1 MFAMTRVEW
10 TSDDFVFS
18 SRLDADHQKLF
29 EKLEEVRQAVELG
42 APENPVGLRLW
53 RLSKSLSVHFR
64 SEERL
69 MHQWRYPALQWHQ
82 SQHEAGRN
90 KMSRFVEAV
99 RSGDVESMD
108 NALDEF
114 GGWLKDHV
122 HLADRM
128 LAAFLRNGQRERLVS

>member
-1 MFAMTRVEW
+1 MTRVEW
-10 TSDDFVFS
+10 TSDDFVFA
-18 SRLDADHQKLF
+18 SRLDADHQRLF
-29 EKLEEVRQAVELG
+29 ERLEEVRQAVELG
-42 APENPVGLRLW
+42 TPENPVGLYLW

-69 MHQWRYPALQWHQ
+69 MRRWRYPALQWHH

-90 KMSRFVEAV
+90 KMNRLAEAV
-99 RSGDVESMD
+99 RRGDAGSMD
-108 NALDEF
+108 NALDEMA
-114 GGWLKDHV
+114 GWLKDHV